1 MGPTSSSGSR
11 SLPTETAAVLRH
23 AVHRLRAR
31 DPEYDAL
38 RRALRAAIV
47 VPVAAAVSFA
57 VAGSGS
63 QTTLFTIFG
72 SVALVII
79 VDFPG
84 NRPAR
89 ALAYGGLGFNGAV
102 LITVGTLV
110 APHPWLSVALMFVL
124 GVAVTFAGVL
134 SEIVAAGQ
142 RATLLMFVLPACTP
156 VGPLP
161 ERLLGWLIALV
172 VCVPAALF
180 LFPPRHHDELRAHA
194 ARVCNRLADRLEGTA
209 SGREVAKAMN
219 ALYETFLGADY
230 RPVGLTA
237 GSRALVRVVDDLGW
251 LSDRIADDT
260 GELLGSMMKDPAVR
274 VLRDCAAV
282 LRLRSVSERAARR
295 ADLRDAL
302 TELWSASQG
311 RYRDDIAELLGE
323 ADDTAAV
330 AVGRGLLNRRT
341 IASTIAVTGR
351 IIRNAAAADAR
362 PVWARV
368 LGRRLPDTGAADW
381 VMPETVAVAAIT
393 KGFLATRAVVLRNSV
408 RTGLGLALAVA
419 VTHVFP
425 VEHGFWVVLGAMSV
439 LRSSALTTGTRVL
452 RAVAGTA
459 VGFVLGAVVIELLGV
474 DPVVLWALLPIV
486 AFGSA
491 YMQVAS
497 FVAGQAAFTMMVL
510 INFNLIVPT
519 GWQLGLIRVEDV
531 VVGALVGIVVSVL
544 LWPRGATAAVSKAID
559 DARTAGAEFLKAAV
573 LRVTRGA
580 SEDAANRVIALSR
593 DALEASRTVDDA
605 VRQYLSENGG
615 STDLRAPVVRAAN
628 RAIRLRAAAELIA
641 DVVPP
646 PLDVYQCAREV
657 LEAHADAICA
667 RLTGDPG
674 RELESIGDNFVLAL
688 RADATRDV
696 GALPSQASGPPAR
709 REGGLAISA
718 ALPLTTVAA
727 NLGELELLYP
737 HPADP
742 VLTGKE

>member
-1 MGPTSSSGSR
+1 
-11 SLPTETAAVLRH
+11 LPTETAAVLRH
-23 AVHRLRAR
+23 VLDRMRAR
-31 DPEYDAL
+31 DPEFDAL

-47 VPVAAAVSFA
+47 LPIAAGVSFA
-57 VAGSGS
+57 VAGNS
-63 QTTLFTIFG
+63 QTPLFTIFG
-72 SVALVII
+72 SVALLIM

-84 NRPAR
+84 NRSAR
-89 ALAYGGLGFNGAV
+89 ALAYGGLGLNGAV
-102 LITVGTLV
+102 LITLGTLV
-110 APHPWLSVALMFVL
+110 SPHPWVSVALMFVL

-161 ERLLGWLIALV
+161 ERLLGWLIALAI
-172 VCVPAALF
+172 CVPAALF
-180 LFPPRHHDELRAHA
+180 FFPPRHHDELRAYA
-194 ARVCNRLADRLEGTA
+194 AGVCNRLADRLEGTG
-209 SGREVAKAMN
+209 SEREATKAMN
-219 ALYETFLGADY
+219 ALYAAFLSADY
-230 RPVGLTA
+230 RPVALSA

-251 LSDRIADDT
+251 VSDRITDDT
-260 GELLGSMMKDPAVR
+260 GRLLGPMKDPAVR

-282 LRLRSVSERAARR
+282 LRLRTVAQRVARG
-295 ADLRDAL
+295 ADLREAL
-302 TELWSASQG
+302 IELRSVSQG
-311 RYRDDIAELLGE
+311 RYREDISEVLGE
-323 ADDTAAV
+323 KSDEAAV
-330 AVGRGLLNRRT
+330 AVGRQLLNRRT
-341 IASTIAVTGR
+341 IAAAIAVTGR
-351 IIRNAAAADAR
+351 VIRNAAAADAR

-393 KGFLATRAVVLRNSV
+393 KGFLATRTVVLRNSV

-474 DPVVLWALLPIV
+474 DPVVLWLLLPIV

-491 YMQVAS
+491 YVPEVAS

-519 GWQLGLIRVEDV
+519 GWQVGLIRVEDV
-531 VVGALVGIVVSVL
+531 VVGALVGTVVSVL
-544 LWPRGATAAVSKAID
+544 LWPRGATAAVFKAIET
-559 DARTAGAEFLKAAV
+559 ARAVGVEFLQAAV

-580 SEDAANRVIALSR
+580 SEDATDRVMALSHE
-593 DALEASRTVDDA
+593 ALEASRTVDDA
-605 VRQYLSENGG
+605 VRQYLSETGG
-615 STDLRAPVVRAAN
+615 ATDLRAPVVRAAN
-628 RAIRLRAAAELIA
+628 RAIRLRAAAELIT

-646 PLDVYQCAREV
+646 PLDVYPRTREV
-657 LEAHADAICA
+657 LEAHTMAIRE

-674 RELESIGDNFVLAL
+674 RELEGISDDFVLAL
-688 RADATRDV
+688 RADATDDV
-696 GALPSQASGPPAR
+696 GAPPPR
-709 REGGLAISA
+709 REGGLAVSA
-718 ALPLTTVAA
+718 ALPLTAVAA

-737 HPADP
+737 HPAEP
-742 VLTGKE
+742 VLTGKD

>member
-1 MGPTSSSGSR
+1 M
-11 SLPTETAAVLRH
+11 LRH
-23 AVHRLRAR
+23 VLDRLRAR
-31 DPEYDAL
+31 DPQYDAL

-47 VPVAAAVSFA
+47 LPIAAAVSFA
-57 VAGSGS
+57 VGGGS
-63 QTTLFTIFG
+63 QTPLYTIFG
-72 SVALVII
+72 SVALLIM

-89 ALAYGGLGFNGAV
+89 ALAYCGLGFNGAV
-102 LITVGTLV
+102 LITLGTLV
-110 APHPWLSVALMFVL
+110 APHPWVSVALMFVL

-161 ERLLGWLIALV
+161 ERLLGWLIALAI
-172 VCVPAALF
+172 CVPAALF
-180 LFPPRHHDELRAHA
+180 LLAPRHHDELRAHA
-194 ARVCNRLADRLEGTA
+194 ARVCNRLADRLEGA
-209 SGREVAKAMN
+209 GSEREVTKAMN
-219 ALYETFLGADY
+219 ALYDTFLGADY

-251 LSDRIADDT
+251 LTDQITDDT
-260 GELLGSMMKDPAVR
+260 GRLLGAMRDPALR
-274 VLRDCAAV
+274 VLRDSAAV
-282 LRLRSVSERAARR
+282 LRLPTVAERAVRS

-302 TELWSASQG
+302 TELRSVAQA
-311 RYRDDIAELLGE
+311 RYREDITELLGE
-323 ADDTAAV
+323 SSDEAAV
-330 AVGRGLLNRRT
+330 AVGRELLNVRT
-341 IASTIAVTGR
+341 IAATIAVTGR
-351 IIRNAAAADAR
+351 VIRNAAAADAR

-393 KGFLATRAVVLRNSV
+393 KGFLATRAVVLRNSL

-459 VGFVLGAVVIELLGV
+459 VGFVLGALVIEVLGV
-474 DPVVLWALLPIV
+474 DPVVLWILLPIV

-491 YMQVAS
+491 YVPEVGS

-519 GWQLGLIRVEDV
+519 GWQVGLIRVEDV
-531 VVGALVGIVVSVL
+531 VVGAMVGIVVSVL
-544 LWPRGATAAVSKAID
+544 LWPRGATAAVSKAIEE
-559 DARTAGAEFLKAAV
+559 ARAVGARFLKASV

-580 SEDAANRVIALSR
+580 SEDATDRVIALSHE
-593 DALEASRTVDDA
+593 ALSTSRTVDDA
-605 VRQYLSENGG
+605 VRQYLSESGG
-615 STDLRAPVVRAAN
+615 TTELRAPVVRAAN

-646 PLDVYQCAREV
+646 PLEVYPRTREV
-657 LEAHADAICA
+657 LESHTEAICA
-667 RLTGDPG
+667 RVIGEPG
-674 RELESIGDNFVLAL
+674 RELQSISDDFVLAL
-688 RADATRDV
+688 RADATGDD
-696 GALPSQASGPPAR
+696 
-709 REGGLAISA
+709 LAVSA
-718 ALPLTTVAA
+718 ALPLTTTAA

-737 HPADP
+737 HPAEKI
-742 VLTGKE
+742 LKQ

>member
-1 MGPTSSSGSR
+1 MPS
-11 SLPTETAAVLRH
+11 ETAAVLRH
-23 AVHRLRAR
+23 VLDRLRAR
-31 DPEYDAL
+31 DPQFDAL

-47 VPVAAAVSFA
+47 VPIAAAVSFA
-57 VAGSGS
+57 VGGGS
-63 QTTLFTIFG
+63 QTPLFTIFG
-72 SVALVII
+72 SVALLIM

-89 ALAYGGLGFNGAV
+89 ALAYCGLGFNGAV
-102 LITVGTLV
+102 LITLGTLV
-110 APHPWLSVALMFVL
+110 APYTLVSVALMFVL
-124 GVAVTFAGVL
+124 GVVVIFAGVL

-161 ERLLGWLIALV
+161 DRLLGWLIALAL
-172 VCVPAALF
+172 CVPAALF
-180 LFPPRHHDELRAHA
+180 LFPPRHHDELRAYA
-194 ARVCNRLADRLEGTA
+194 ARVCNRLADRLEGTG
-209 SGREVAKAMN
+209 SGRDVTKAMN
-219 ALYETFLGADY
+219 ALDAAFLGADY
-230 RPVGLTA
+230 RPVALTA

-251 LSDRIADDT
+251 LSDRVDDDT
-260 GELLGSMMKDPAVR
+260 GALLAAVKEPAVR

-282 LRLRSVSERAARR
+282 LRLRSVSARVERS
-295 ADLRDAL
+295 ADLRDGL
-302 TELWSASQG
+302 TELRSVAQG
-311 RYRDDIAELLGE
+311 HWREDITELLGE
-323 ADDTAAV
+323 SSDAAAV
-330 AVGRGLLNRRT
+330 EVGRNLLNRRT
-341 IASTIAVTGR
+341 IAATVAVTGR

-368 LGRRLPDTGAADW
+368 LGRRLPETGAADW
-381 VMPETVAVAAIT
+381 VMPETVAVTAIT

-419 VTHVFP
+419 VTHIFP

-459 VGFVLGAVVIELLGV
+459 VGFILGAVVIELLGM
-474 DPVVLWALLPIV
+474 DPVVLWILLPIV

-491 YMQVAS
+491 YVPEVYS

-519 GWQLGLIRVEDV
+519 GWKVGLIRVEDV

-544 LWPRGATAAVSKAID
+544 LWPRGASSAVSKAVEE
-559 DARTAGAEFLKAAV
+559 ARSVGAKFLKAAV

-580 SEDAANRVIALSR
+580 SEDATDRVIALSHEG
-593 DALEASRTVDDA
+593 LEASRTVDDA

-615 STDLRAPVVRAAN
+615 TTELRGPVVRAAN
-628 RAIRLRAAAELIA
+628 RAIRVRAAAELIA

-646 PLDVYQCAREV
+646 PLGSYARTREV
-657 LEAHADAICA
+657 LEAHTEAICA

-674 RELESIGDNFVLAL
+674 RKLDSISDDFVLAL
-688 RADATRDV
+688 RADAT
-696 GALPSQASGPPAR
+696 GS
-709 REGGLAISA
+709 ELAVSA
-718 ALPLTTVAA
+718 ALPLTSVAA
-727 NLGELELLYP
+727 HLGELELLY
-737 HPADP
+737 AQP
-742 VLTGKE
+742 VASAG

>member
-1 MGPTSSSGSR
+1 
-11 SLPTETAAVLRH
+11 LPSETAAVLRH
-23 AVHRLRAR
+23 ALDRLRAR
-31 DPEYDAL
+31 DPEFDAF

-47 VPVAAAVSFA
+47 LPIAAAISFA
-57 VAGSGS
+57 IGGGS
-63 QTTLFTIFG
+63 QTPLFTIFG
-72 SVALVII
+72 SVALLIL

-89 ALAYGGLGFNGAV
+89 ALAYCGLGFNGAV

-110 APHPWLSVALMFVL
+110 APYPWLAVAMMFVL
-124 GVAVTFAGVL
+124 GVAVIFAGVL
-134 SEIVAAGQ
+134 GEVVAAGQ

-161 ERLLGWLIALV
+161 ERLLGWLIALAL
-172 VCVPAALF
+172 CVPAALF
-180 LFPPRHHDELRAHA
+180 LFAPRHHDELRAHA

-209 SGREVAKAMN
+209 SARDVTKAMN
-219 ALYETFLGADY
+219 ALDAAFLGADY
-230 RPVGLTA
+230 RPVALTA

-251 LSDRIADDT
+251 LSDRITEDT
-260 GELLGSMMKDPAVR
+260 GRLLGPMKDPAVR
-274 VLRDCAAV
+274 VLRDSAAV
-282 LRLRSVSERAARR
+282 LRLRSVAARLAR
-295 ADLRDAL
+295 SADLRDAL
-302 TELWSASQG
+302 TELRSVAQG
-311 RYRDDIAELLGE
+311 HYREDITELLDE
-323 ADDTAAV
+323 SSDAAAV
-330 AVGRGLLNRRT
+330 ELGRRLLNRRT
-341 IASTIAVTGR
+341 IAATIAVTGR

-368 LGRRLPDTGAADW
+368 LGRQLPETGAADW

-393 KGFLATRAVVLRNSV
+393 KGFLATRAVVLRNSL
-408 RTGLGLALAVA
+408 RTGLGLAVAVA

-474 DPVVLWALLPIV
+474 DPHVLWVLLPFV

-491 YMQVAS
+491 YVPEVYS

-519 GWQLGLIRVEDV
+519 GWQVGLIRVEDV
-531 VVGALVGIVVSVL
+531 VVGALVGIVVSLL
-544 LWPRGATAAVSKAID
+544 LWPRGASAAVSKAID
-559 DARTAGAEFLKAAV
+559 DARAVAARFLKEAV

-580 SEDAANRVIALSR
+580 SEDATDRVIALSHQG
-593 DALEASRTVDDA
+593 LQASRTVDDA

-615 STDLRAPVVRAAN
+615 TTALRAPVVRAAN
-628 RAIRLRAAAELIA
+628 RAIRARAAAELIA

-646 PLDVYQCAREV
+646 PLGTYPRTCKV
-657 LEAHADAICA
+657 LENHAEAICA
-667 RLTGDPG
+667 RLTGDQG
-674 RELESIGDNFVLAL
+674 RELESISDDFVLAL
-688 RADATRDV
+688 RADAT
-696 GALPSQASGPPAR
+696 GN
-709 REGGLAISA
+709 ELAISA
-718 ALPLTTVAA
+718 ALPLTAVAA

-737 HPADP
+737 QA
-742 VLTGKE
+742 VASAG